1 MARITAKESSARSDD
16 ALKMLTIGMAKLV
29 LGLIIFAPKALA
41 ASEVIRV
48 VDGDS
53 LIVKVNGVLQ
63 QVRLA
68 CIDAPEIG
76 QFPYGRLATNAFR
89 GLLPADSAVL
99 IYPLKI
105 DRYGRTVGHVS
116 TPGGVDVA
124 EELVRRG
131 LAFVYTKYLS
141 DCDGPNLLLLESQAR
156 DSKKG
161 IWSKSIHGITRPW
174 IYRRGTNARLRCSE
188 ISSWD
193 KAQLLLREGHL
204 YLDRDND
211 GEACEGL
218 R

>member
-1 MARITAKESSARSDD
+1 MAPTTAKKRLVRSEHTL
-16 ALKMLTIGMAKLV
+16 AMLTIGMAKLV
-29 LGLIIFAPKALA
+29 LGLVIFAPQPLT

-53 LIVKVNGVLQ
+53 LIVKINGIPQ
-63 QVRLA
+63 QIRLA
-68 CIDAPEIG
+68 CVDAPEIG
-76 QFPYGRLATNAFR
+76 QYPYGRLAMHAFR
-89 GLLPADSAVL
+89 GSLPADSAL
-99 IYPLKI
+99 TIYPIKK
-105 DRYGRTVGHVS
+105 DRYGRIIGHVF

-124 EELVRRG
+124 EELVRSG
-131 LAFVYTKYLS
+131 LAFVYTRHLS

-156 DSKKG
+156 DFKKG
-161 IWSKSIHGITRPW
+161 IWSEGKHGITRPW

-193 KAQLLLREGHL
+193 EAQILLQEGHV

>member
-1 MARITAKESSARSDD
+1 MVPATLKECLVRRDHELAI
-16 ALKMLTIGMAKLV
+16 LTIGTAKFV
-29 LGLIIFAPKALA
+29 LGLIVFAPQQLN

-53 LIVKVNGVLQ
+53 FIVRLNGIPQ

-89 GLLPADSAVL
+89 GLLPADSAV
-99 IYPLKI
+99 IIDPIKK

-131 LAFVYTKYLS
+131 LAFVHTRYLS

-156 DSKKG
+156 DSKMG
-161 IWSKSIHGITRPW
+161 IWSEAMQGITRPW
-174 IYRRGTNARLRCSE
+174 IYRRGINARLRCSE

-193 KAQLLLREGHL
+193 KAQLLLQEGHV

>member
-1 MARITAKESSARSDD
+1 MIRTTLKECLVRRYN
-16 ALKMLTIGMAKLV
+16 ALAILTIGSAKFL
-29 LGLIIFAPKALA
+29 LGLVVFAPQPLT

-53 LIVKVNGVLQ
+53 FIVRLNGIPQ

-89 GLLPADSAVL
+89 GLLPADSAVT
-99 IYPLKI
+99 IYPIKK
-105 DRYGRTVGHVS
+105 DRYGRTIGHVS

-131 LAFVYTKYLS
+131 LAFVYTRYLS

-156 DSKKG
+156 DYKKG
-161 IWSKSIHGITRPW
+161 IWSEAKQGISKTW
-174 IYRRGTNARLRCSE
+174 IYRRVTNAIQHCRE

-193 KAQLLLREGHL
+193 KAHILLQEGHAS
-204 YLDRDND
+204 LDRDNES
-211 GEACEGL
+211 EACERL

>member
-1 MARITAKESSARSDD
+1 MARTTAKERLVRRKH
-16 ALKMLTIGMAKLV
+16 ALAILTIGTAKLV
-29 LGLIIFAPKALA
+29 LGLVVFSPQLLP

-53 LIVKVNGVLQ
+53 LIVKLNGISQ
-63 QVRLA
+63 QIRLA
-68 CIDAPEIG
+68 CVDAPEIG
-76 QFPYGRLATNAFR
+76 QYPYGRLAMNAFR
-89 GLLPADSAVL
+89 GLLPADSAVKT
-99 IYPLKI
+99 YPIKK

-124 EELVRRG
+124 EELVSRG
-131 LAFVYTKYLS
+131 LAFVYTRYLS

-161 IWSKSIHGITRPW
+161 FWSEGKHGITRPW
-174 IYRRGTNARLRCSE
+174 IYRSGTNARLRCSE

-193 KAQLLLREGHL
+193 EAQILLLEGHV

-211 GEACEGL
+211 GEACEEL

>member
-1 MARITAKESSARSDD
+1 MVRATFKECLVRRDH
-16 ALKMLTIGMAKLV
+16 ALAILTIGTAKFV
-29 LGLIIFAPKALA
+29 LGLVIFAPQPLT

-53 LIVKVNGVLQ
+53 LIVRLNGIPQ

-89 GLLPADSAVL
+89 GLLPADSAVI
-99 IYPLKI
+99 IYPIKK

-131 LAFVYTKYLS
+131 LAFVYTRYLS

-156 DSKKG
+156 DSKTG
-161 IWSKSIHGITRPW
+161 IWSEAKQGITRPW

-193 KAQLLLREGHL
+193 KAQLLLQEGHV

>member
-1 MARITAKESSARSDD
+1 MASQ
-16 ALKMLTIGMAKLV
+16 
-29 LGLIIFAPKALA
+29 
-41 ASEVIRV
+41 VIRV

-53 LIVKVNGVLQ
+53 LIVKSNGIPQ
-63 QVRLA
+63 QIRLA

-76 QFPYGRLATNAFR
+76 QFPYGRLAMNAFR
-89 GLLPADSAVL
+89 GLLPADSAVI
-99 IYPLKI
+99 IYPIKK

-131 LAFVYTKYLS
+131 LAFVYTRYLP

-156 DSKKG
+156 DAKNG
-161 IWSKSIHGITRPW
+161 LWSKTRQGITRPW
-174 IYRRGTNARLRCSE
+174 IYRRGSNARLRCGE

-193 KAQLLLREGHL
+193 KAQLLLQEGHV

-211 GEACEGL
+211 GEASEGL

>member
-1 MARITAKESSARSDD
+1 MTCTTTKEPLARREH
-16 ALKMLTIGMAKLV
+16 ALALLAIGSAKLV
-29 LGLIIFAPKALA
+29 LGLVVFSPQPLP

-53 LIVKVNGVLQ
+53 LIVKLNGVPQ

-68 CIDAPEIG
+68 CVDAPEIG
-76 QFPYGRLATNAFR
+76 QYPYGRLAMNAFR
-89 GLLPADSAVL
+89 GLLPADSAVT
-99 IYPLKI
+99 IYPIKK
-105 DRYGRTVGHVS
+105 DRYGRTIGHVS
-116 TPGGVDVA
+116 TPGGVGVA

-131 LAFVYTKYLS
+131 LAFVYTRYLS
-141 DCDGPNLLLLESQAR
+141 VCDGPNLLLIESQAR
-156 DSKKG
+156 DSKTG
-161 IWSKSIHGITRPW
+161 IWSEGKRGITRPW

-193 KAQLLLREGHL
+193 KAQLLLQEGHV

-211 GEACEGL
+211 GEACKGL

>member
-1 MARITAKESSARSDD
+1 MERTGRAESLARRQHALARLASKTAK
-16 ALKMLTIGMAKLV
+16 LI
-29 LGLIIFAPKALA
+29 LGLFAFIPQQLI
-41 ASEVIRV
+41 ASQVIRV

-53 LIVKVNGVLQ
+53 LIVKLNGLPQ
-63 QVRLA
+63 QIRLA

-76 QFPYGRLATNAFR
+76 QFPHGRLAMNAFR
-89 GLLPADSAVL
+89 GLLPADSAVT
-99 IYPLKI
+99 IYPIKK
-105 DRYGRTVGHVS
+105 DRYGRTVAHVS

-124 EELVRRG
+124 GELVRKG
-131 LAFVYTKYLS
+131 LVFVYTRYLS

-156 DSKKG
+156 DSKTG
-161 IWSKSIHGITRPW
+161 IWSEAKQGITRPW

-193 KAQLLLREGHL
+193 KAQLLLQEGHV

>member
-1 MARITAKESSARSDD
+1 MATTSGSERLARMTH
-16 ALKMLTIGMAKLV
+16 ALALFTIGSATLV
-29 LGLIIFAPKALA
+29 LGLLA
-41 ASEVIRV
+41 FTPQPLMSSQVIRV

-53 LIVKVNGVLQ
+53 LIVKVNGVPQ
-63 QVRLA
+63 QISMA
-68 CIDAPEIG
+68 CVDAPEIG
-76 QFPYGRLATNAFR
+76 QVPYGRLAMDAFR
-89 GLLPADSAVL
+89 GLLPADSTVT
-99 IYPLKI
+99 IFPIKK

-131 LAFVYTKYLS
+131 LVFVYTRYLL
-141 DCDGPNLLLLESQAR
+141 DCDGPKLLLLESQAR

-161 IWSKSIHGITRPW
+161 LWSKTRHGITRPW
-174 IYRRGTNARLRCSE
+174 IYRRGSNARLRCRE

-193 KAQLLLREGHL
+193 KAQILLQEGHA
-204 YLDRDND
+204 YLDRDDD

>member
-1 MARITAKESSARSDD
+1 MTRTIAKKRLVSREH
-16 ALKMLTIGMAKLV
+16 ALVILTIGTVKWV
-29 LGLIIFAPKALA
+29 LGLVVFAPQPLT
-41 ASEVIRV
+41 ASEVVRV

-53 LIVKVNGVLQ
+53 LIVKLNGSPQ

-89 GLLPADSAVL
+89 GLLPSDSAVI
-99 IYPLKI
+99 IYPIKK

-124 EELVRRG
+124 EELVSRG
-131 LAFVYTKYLS
+131 LAFVYTRYLS

-161 IWSKSIHGITRPW
+161 FWSEGKHGITRPW
-174 IYRRGTNARLRCSE
+174 IYRSGTNARLRCSE

-193 KAQLLLREGHL
+193 EAQILLLEGHV

-211 GEACEGL
+211 GEACEEL

>member
-1 MARITAKESSARSDD
+1 MERISKAERLTRRQHTRARLAIKTV
-16 ALKMLTIGMAKLV
+16 KLV
-29 LGLIIFAPKALA
+29 LGLLAFIPAPLM
-41 ASEVIRV
+41 ASQVIRV

-53 LIVKVNGVLQ
+53 LIVKLNGLPQ
-63 QVRLA
+63 QIRLA

-76 QFPYGRLATNAFR
+76 QFPHGRLAMNAFR
-89 GLLPADSAVL
+89 GLLPADSAVT
-99 IYPLKI
+99 IYPIKK
-105 DRYGRTVGHVS
+105 DRYGRTIGHVS

-131 LAFVYTKYLS
+131 LAFVYTRYLS

-156 DSKKG
+156 DSKTG
-161 IWSKSIHGITRPW
+161 IWSEAKQGITRPW

-193 KAQLLLREGHL
+193 KAQLLLQEGHV

-211 GEACEGL
+211 GEACERL

>member
-1 MARITAKESSARSDD
+1 MVLTTLKERLARREHVL
-16 ALKMLTIGMAKLV
+16 ALLTIGTAKFV
-29 LGLIIFAPKALA
+29 LGLVIFAPQPLT

-53 LIVKVNGVLQ
+53 LIAKLNGIPQ

-89 GLLPADSAVL
+89 GLLPADSAVI
-99 IYPLKI
+99 IYPIKK

-131 LAFVYTKYLS
+131 LAFVYTRYLS

-156 DSKKG
+156 DSKTG
-161 IWSKSIHGITRPW
+161 FWSEAKQGITRPW

-193 KAQLLLREGHL
+193 KAQLLLQEGHV

>member
-1 MARITAKESSARSDD
+1 MKH
-16 ALKMLTIGMAKLV
+16 ALALLAIGSAKLV
-29 LGLIIFAPKALA
+29 LGLVVFAPQPLP

-53 LIVKVNGVLQ
+53 LIVKLNGIPQ
-63 QVRLA
+63 QIRLA
-68 CIDAPEIG
+68 CVDAPEIG
-76 QFPYGRLATNAFR
+76 QYPYERLAINACR
-89 GLLPADSAVL
+89 GLLPADSAVK
-99 IYPLKI
+99 IYPIKR
-105 DRYGRTVGHVS
+105 DRYGRTVGHIS

-124 EELVRRG
+124 EELVRGG
-131 LAFVYTKYLS
+131 LVFVYPRYLS

-156 DSKKG
+156 DSKRG
-161 IWSKSIHGITRPW
+161 IWSEGKRGITRPW

-193 KAQLLLREGHL
+193 KAQLLLQEGHV

>member
-1 MARITAKESSARSDD
+1 MHHHQRAIARREH
-16 ALKMLTIGMAKLV
+16 ALALLAIGCAKLV
-29 LGLIIFAPKALA
+29 LGLVVFAPQPLP

-53 LIVKVNGVLQ
+53 LIVKLNGIPQ
-63 QVRLA
+63 QIRLA
-68 CIDAPEIG
+68 CVDAPGIG
-76 QFPYGRLATNAFR
+76 QYPYGRLAINAFR
-89 GLLPADSAVL
+89 GLLPADSAVK
-99 IYPLKI
+99 IYPIKK
-105 DRYGRTVGHVS
+105 DRYGRTVGHIS
-116 TPGGVDVA
+116 TPGGVNVA

-131 LAFVYTKYLS
+131 LVFVYTRYLS

-156 DSKKG
+156 DSKRG
-161 IWSKSIHGITRPW
+161 IWSEGKRGITRPW

-193 KAQLLLREGHL
+193 KAQLLLREGHV

-211 GEACEGL
+211 GEACEGP

>member
-1 MARITAKESSARSDD
+1 MHHHQRAIVRREH
-16 ALKMLTIGMAKLV
+16 ALALLAIGSVKLV
-29 LGLIIFAPKALA
+29 LGLVVFAPQPLP

-53 LIVKVNGVLQ
+53 LIVKPNGIPQ
-63 QVRLA
+63 QIRLA
-68 CIDAPEIG
+68 CFDAPEIG
-76 QFPYGRLATNAFR
+76 QYPYKRLAINAFR
-89 GLLPADSAVL
+89 GLLPADSAVK
-99 IYPLKI
+99 IYPI
-105 DRYGRTVGHVS
+105 TRDRYGRTVGHIS

-131 LAFVYTKYLS
+131 LVFVYTRYLS

-156 DSKKG
+156 DSKSG
-161 IWSKSIHGITRPW
+161 IWSEGKRGITRPW

-193 KAQLLLREGHL
+193 KAQLLLREGHV

>member
-1 MARITAKESSARSDD
+1 MEH
-16 ALKMLTIGMAKLV
+16 ALALLAIGCAKLV
-29 LGLIIFAPKALA
+29 LGLVVFAPQPLP

-53 LIVKVNGVLQ
+53 LIVTQSGIPQ
-63 QVRLA
+63 QIRLA
-68 CIDAPEIG
+68 CVDAPEIG
-76 QFPYGRLATNAFR
+76 QYPYGRLAMNAFR
-89 GLLPADSAVL
+89 GLLLADSAVT
-99 IYPLKI
+99 IYPIKT
-105 DRYGRTVGHVS
+105 DRHGRTVGHVS

-131 LAFVYTKYLS
+131 LVFVYTRYIS

-156 DSKKG
+156 DSRKG
-161 IWSKSIHGITRPW
+161 IWSEVKHGITRPW
-174 IYRRGTNARLRCSE
+174 IYRRGTNARLHCRE

-193 KAQLLLREGHL
+193 KAQILLHEGHV

>member
-1 MARITAKESSARSDD
+1 MASTTAKECLARREH
-16 ALKMLTIGMAKLV
+16 ALALLAIRMSKLV
-29 LGLIIFAPKALA
+29 LGLLMFAPQPLM
-41 ASEVIRV
+41 ASQVIRV

-53 LIVKVNGVLQ
+53 LIVKANGLPQ
-63 QVRLA
+63 QIRLA
-68 CIDAPEIG
+68 CVDAPEIG
-76 QFPYGRLATNAFR
+76 QFPYGRLAMNAFR
-89 GLLPADSAVL
+89 GLLPADSAVTVFP
-99 IYPLKI
+99 IQK
-105 DRYGRTVGHVS
+105 DRYGRTFGHVS

-124 EELVRRG
+124 DELVRRG
-131 LAFVYTKYLS
+131 LAFVYTRNLS

-156 DSKKG
+156 DFKKG
-161 IWSKSIHGITRPW
+161 IWSEGRQGIARPW

-193 KAQLLLREGHL
+193 KAQILLQEGHI

>member
-1 MARITAKESSARSDD
+1 MARTTAKERLARREH
-16 ALKMLTIGMAKLV
+16 ALALLAIRTAKLV
-29 LGLIIFAPKALA
+29 LGLLAFIPAPLM
-41 ASEVIRV
+41 ASQVIRV

-53 LIVKVNGVLQ
+53 LIVKLNRLPQ
-63 QVRLA
+63 QIRLA

-76 QFPYGRLATNAFR
+76 QFPHGRLAMNAFR
-89 GLLPADSAVL
+89 GLLPADSDVT
-99 IYPLKI
+99 IYTIKK
-105 DRYGRTVGHVS
+105 DRYGRTIAHVS

-131 LAFVYTKYLS
+131 LAFVYTRYLS

-161 IWSKSIHGITRPW
+161 IWSEAKQGITRPW

-193 KAQLLLREGHL
+193 KAQILLQEGHA

>member
-1 MARITAKESSARSDD
+1 MARTIAKKPIVSRGH
-16 ALKMLTIGMAKLV
+16 ALAIQTIGTAKLV
-29 LGLIIFAPKALA
+29 LGLVVFTPQPLP
-41 ASEVIRV
+41 ASEVVRV

-53 LIVKVNGVLQ
+53 LIAKINGVPQ

-89 GLLPADSAVL
+89 GLLPADSAV
-99 IYPLKI
+99 ITYPIKK

-131 LAFVYTKYLS
+131 LAFVYTRYLS

-156 DSKKG
+156 AVSYT
-161 IWSKSIHGITRPW
+161 H
-174 IYRRGTNARLRCSE
+174 LRAPRDKRQSRMP
-188 ISSWD
+188 SS
-193 KAQLLLREGHL
+193 A
-204 YLDRDND
+204 
-211 GEACEGL
+211 
-218 R
+218 